1 VLALR
6 EFNNKHLAGKRSI
19 GRAIG
24 DYQVSM
30 IDPAF
35 TTGTLL
41 GHSRVNWTCQQTGT
55 NSGINP
61 LIQREV

>member
-1 VLALR
+1 VLALS

-30 IDPAF
+30 IDLAF
-35 TTGTLL
+35 AAGTLL
-41 GHSRVNWTCQQTGT
+41 GHSLVDWDTLANG
-55 NSGINP
+55 S
-61 LIQREV
+61 

>member
-1 VLALR
+1 MLALS

-30 IDPAF
+30 IDLAF
-35 TTGTLL
+35 TTGTLFIGSQPGVRRQL
-41 GHSRVNWTCQQTGT
+41 SCPGDVNYPG
-55 NSGINP
+55 
-61 LIQREV
+61 RF

>member
-1 VLALR
+1 MLALS

-30 IDPAF
+30 IDLAF
-35 TTGTLL
+35 TTGTLFIGSQPGEL
-41 GHSRVNWTCQQTGT
+41 DTPANGNQ
-55 NSGINP
+55 
-61 LIQREV
+61 